1 MRRIMVAGNWKMHG
15 DRALARDLAIAGRDT
30 AAAVPDVDLV
40 LIPPFTLLAE
50 TAGLL
55 DGSPVALGA
64 QDVSQYAK
72 GAYTGEVSGSML
84 VEAGCRH
91 VLVGHSERR
100 QYHAETDT
108 MVAAKFMA
116 AQSAGLV
123 PILCVG
129 ESLQEREAEQTSAVV
144 SRQLQ
149 AVIAAAG
156 IAALD
161 KAVLAYEPV
170 WAIGTG
176 LTANPAQAQDVHR
189 NLRSQI
195 AKHDGRI
202 ADRMRILYGG
212 SVKPD
217 NAAGLFAEADIDGA
231 LVGGAA
237 LQAADFSA
245 IARAATN

>member
-15 DRALARDLAIAGRDT
+15 NRALAAELASASLDG
-30 AAAVPDVDLV
+30 AAALPDVDLV

-55 DGSPVALGA
+55 AGSPVALGG

-72 GAYTGEVSGSML
+72 GAYTGEISSIML

-100 QYHAETDT
+100 QFHAESDT
-108 MVAAKFMA
+108 LVAAKFVA
-116 AQSAGLV
+116 AQSAGLM
-123 PILCVG
+123 PILCLG
-129 ESLQEREAEQTSAVV
+129 ESREERESGQTGQVV
-144 SRQLQ
+144 RRQLD

-156 IAALD
+156 IGALAE
-161 KAVLAYEPV
+161 AVIAYEPV

-176 LTANPAQAQDVHR
+176 LTATPDQAQEVHAA
-189 NLRSQI
+189 LRSQI
-195 AKHDGRI
+195 AEHDGRI
-202 ADRMRILYGG
+202 ADRTRILYGG

-217 NAAGLFAEADIDGA
+217 NAAGLFAQADIDGA
-231 LVGGAA
+231 LVGGAS
-237 LQAADFSA
+237 LQAADFIA
-245 IARAATN
+245 IAQAAKN